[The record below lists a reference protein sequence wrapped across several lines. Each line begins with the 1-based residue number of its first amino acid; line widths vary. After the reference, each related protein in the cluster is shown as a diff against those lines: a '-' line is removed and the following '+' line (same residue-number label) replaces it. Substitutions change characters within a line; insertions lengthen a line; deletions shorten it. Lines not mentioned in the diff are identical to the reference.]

1 TPASR
6 CDLDHIQPFNH
17 DHDHRSENGSDTT
30 IASDT
35 TKPGQTNAHNLH
47 ALCRKHHLLKTHAG
61 WGIVRDPETG
71 ITTWTTPT
79 GRVHA
84 RPPTVLDT
92 HTELDQIDPDTS
104 HDLTLQALTGQR
116 LPRSY
121 QTTEPGA
128 IPAQD
133 PPTHATPTNTTNPT
147 DPDQPP
153 F

>member
-1 TPASR
+1 
-6 CDLDHIQPFNH
+6 
-17 DHDHRSENGSDTT
+17 
-30 IASDT
+30 
-35 TKPGQTNAHNLH
+35 
-47 ALCRKHHLLKTHAG
+47 
-61 WGIVRDPETG
+61 IVRDPETG

-79 GRVHA
+79 GRVHT

-92 HTELDQIDPDTS
+92 HTNLDQIDPDTS
-104 HDLTLQALTGQR
+104 HDLSLRALTGQR

-128 IPAQD
+128 IPNE
-133 PPTHATPTNTTNPT
+133 ATPTQATPT